1 MAPIRLSI
9 VLIAFLIY
17 GLIEITNIQSSYFK
31 ATNNWFN
38 NNGTSIINGVDY
50 SLIKTDNCTYESE
63 RLNLV
68 ETSTQIVL
76 KINDYT
82 QSDSLIIRIG
92 VDEDDLFG
100 GF

>member
-1 MAPIRLSI
+1 M
-9 VLIAFLIY
+9 
-17 GLIEITNIQSSYFK
+17 
-31 ATNNWFN
+31 
-38 NNGTSIINGVDY
+38 
-50 SLIKTDNCTYESE
+50 KTDNCTYESE

-82 QSDSLIIRIG
+82 QSDSLIIRTG

>member
-1 MAPIRLSI
+1 MKYRIKGLST
-9 VLIAFLIY
+9 VDTPSVKY
-17 GLIEITNIQSSYFK
+17 
-31 ATNNWFN
+31 
-38 NNGTSIINGVDY
+38 NGVDY

-82 QSDSLIIRIG
+82 QSDSLIIRTG